1 MNPSTPASAR
11 VRSTLRYTAIALAV
25 LGVVQLVALYELLM
39 RDLAHMVLTQAE
51 LVADNA
57 AAAVVFEDETDA
69 QALLES
75 LQRTPQVMGATLA
88 TPQGVLAQ
96 VGQITRSQQIR
107 SRSGSQAQVVRAP
120 DHVIA
125 RAPLRA
131 DGAVVGTT
139 WVQYSTASVWMQ
151 LGTFATLTLVACL
164 AAWFTLA
171 VIARRL
177 AGAVD
182 HASRRLEH
190 LARVDV
196 VTGLPNRRAF
206 NQVLSERLA
215 QDGSRTLIAIID
227 LDNFKDV
234 NDGFGHAVGDKM
246 LQTLGAR
253 LAGDTVRSSGV
264 RVFRLGGDEF
274 GVIAALSAHRDS
286 PTQILRDIRR
296 VLTPPL
302 TVDQHQF
309 QVAASIGACTA
320 PMDGTEPEELFR
332 KADTAMYEIKRRGK
346 NDFCLYHPAIEQAY
360 QERLVLTRELRD
372 AVAAKELTL
381 FYQPVINLQSGR
393 IDGVEALLRWQ
404 HPGRGWVSPGVF
416 IPLAESC
423 GLIAEIGRWTLE
435 AACEQAMA
443 WQAAGEAPVNMAVN
457 ISMAHLLEPEFL
469 GHLRHTLTISGLQP
483 SRLKLEITESVLAE
497 SFDAVSARL
506 SHIRA
511 LGVRLSVDDFG
522 TGYSSLAYLPAFPVQ
537 ELKIDKSFVSRL
549 PGDGEPI
556 VEAILRLAESFD
568 MDVVAEGVET
578 LEHLAYV
585 RSAGCGHVQG
595 FLFSPAVP
603 PDELAELRR
612 DFKLG
617 DRLVTDTPA
626 HRSVVAIGEHARPA
640 NQEM

>member
-1 MNPSTPASAR
+1 MKMPAPASAR
-11 VRSTLRYTAIALAV
+11 VRTTLRYTAVALIAMSV
-25 LGVVQLVALYELLM
+25 IQLVALFELLM
-39 RDLAHMVLTQAE
+39 RDLASIAMTQAE

-57 AAAVVFEDETDA
+57 SAAVVFEDARDA
-69 QALLES
+69 QGLLES
-75 LQRTPQVMGATLA
+75 LKRTAEVTGATLA
-88 TPQGVLAQ
+88 TPQGMLAHFG
-96 VGQITRSQQIR
+96 VVNRGQQIR
-107 SRSGSQAQVVRAP
+107 SQSSTQARAVRALG
-120 DHVIA
+120 HVTA
-125 RAPLRA
+125 RAPVIV
-131 DGAVVGTT
+131 DGALVGTT
-139 WVQYSTASVWMQ
+139 WVQYSTAAVWTQ
-151 LGTFATLTLVACL
+151 LGIFAALTVVACV
-164 AAWFTLA
+164 AAWVTLA
-171 VIARRL
+171 IISRRL

-206 NQVLSERLA
+206 NQVLAERLS

-227 LDNFKDV
+227 IDNFKDV

-246 LQTLGAR
+246 LNMLGAR
-253 LAGDTVRSSGV
+253 LAGDAIRSSGV

-274 GVIAALSAHRDS
+274 GVIAALSAHRES
-286 PTQILRDIRR
+286 PTQILRDVRR
-296 VLTPPL
+296 VLSQPL
-302 TVDQHQF
+302 TIDQQQF
-309 QVAASIGACTA
+309 QVSASIGACTA
-320 PMDGTEPEELFR
+320 PTDGTMAEDLFR

-346 NDFCLYHPAIEQAY
+346 NDICLYHPAIEQAY

-372 AVAAKELTL
+372 AVASQALTL
-381 FYQPVINLQSGR
+381 YYQPVVNLESGR
-393 IDGVEALLRWQ
+393 IDGVEALLRWP
-404 HPGRGWVSPGVF
+404 HPSRGWVSPGVF

-423 GLIAEIGRWTLE
+423 GLIGEIGRWTLE
-435 AACEQAMA
+435 AACAQAVA
-443 WQAAGEAPVNMAVN
+443 WQSAGEPPVNVAVN
-457 ISMAHLLEPEFL
+457 ISMNHLLEPEFL

-568 MDVVAEGVET
+568 MSVVAEGVET
-578 LEHLAYV
+578 PEHLAYV

-603 PDELAELRR
+603 PDELVSLRR
-612 DFKLG
+612 EFRLG
-617 DRLVTDTPA
+617 DQLVTDTPA
-626 HRSVVAIGEHARPA
+626 RRSVVNLSEHARPA